1 MAMWR
6 SFPDPVAR
14 TELVMALAFIRA
26 MKKVSGPLMGSA
38 LFRLAVREMSVD
50 DLLSIYVDS
59 DLGRVRDFLFA
70 LEIPNDEIDD
80 FVVKMMSRHSGT
92 GGTPVAGK

>member
-6 SFPDPVAR
+6 GFPDPVER
-14 TELVMALAFIRA
+14 TDLVMAQAFIRA

-50 DLLSIYVDS
+50 DPLSISV
-59 DLGRVRDFLFA
+59 GGVRDFLSSI
-70 LEIPNDEIDD
+70 EIPSDEIDD
-80 FVVKMMSRHSGT
+80 FMVRLLSRHFGT
-92 GGTPVAGK
+92 GKTPVAGK